1 MKQSEFE
8 DLINDSS
15 KVIEGDIRWNEDED
29 HSPTVE
35 FRADL
40 SSESGYPIFVRGSYN
55 PEAKALT
62 YAIIHRSYGRIY
74 GLDLGKDHHNPSC
87 EYVGEKHKHRW
98 DERLRDKQAYIPND
112 ITAPIDRP
120 LDVWKQFCLEAKIN
134 HDGLMHHPPPIQMV
148 MF

>member
-8 DLINDSS
+8 TLIRDPL
-15 KVIEGDIRWNEDED
+15 KIIDGDIIWNEDED

-40 SSESGYPIFVRGSYN
+40 SSEAGYPLFVRGSYN

-62 YAIIHRSYGRIY
+62 YAIIHKSYGRIY

-98 DERLRDKQAYIPND
+98 DEKLRDKQAYVPDD
-112 ITAPIDRP
+112 ITAPTDEPIS
-120 LDVWKQFCLEAKIN
+120 VWRQFCLEAKISHN
-134 HDGLMHHPPPIQMV
+134 GVMYPPPPTQMV